1 MKKLDDIIWV
11 KKPDFPHR
19 SGSLDSKKK
28 TEPGMRPILP
38 SNLPISGIEFI
49 EKQIF

>member
-1 MKKLDDIIWV
+1 MDV
-11 KKPDFPHR
+11 VCVHTNGHQ

-28 TEPGMRPILP
+28 TELGMRPILP
-38 SNLPISGIEFI
+38 SNLPISGIELI